1 MTMGRVL
8 GVDYGTHRVGLALSD
23 PLRITAQP
31 FSVLDASEDVAR
43 QIADV
48 VSENEVECIV
58 VGLPIGLNGREG
70 QAASNA
76 RKMADAIRAEVSVGV
91 ELSDERFTTKTAE
104 EALLKGNVS
113 RADRKKKID
122 KVAAAVMLQHW
133 LNGR

>member
-1 MTMGRVL
+1 MGRVL

-76 RKMADAIRAEVSVGV
+76 RKLADAIRAEVSVGV

>member
-23 PLRITAQP
+23 PLRIAAHP
-31 FSVLDASEDVAR
+31 YEVLDADDDVALR
-43 QIADV
+43 IADV
-48 VSENEVECIV
+48 VSENEVDCVV

-70 QAASNA
+70 PAALEA
-76 RKMADAIRAEVSVGV
+76 RKLAEAIGAAVSVEV

-104 EALLKGNVS
+104 EALLKANVS
-113 RADRKKKID
+113 RAKRKKKID

-133 LNGR
+133 LDGR